1 MSNIQLAANLRRLR
15 NGHSYTQTKMAE
27 MLNIS
32 RQAYSNYENGK
43 RVPDLDTLFRIA
55 DIYDVTLEQL
65 ITQSCTGDGTVNEK
79 PGPYL
84 LSQVR
89 DAGGSLYL
97 TLEEARL
104 VDRFRN
110 AGEDERLIIRKVLDL

>member
-1 MSNIQLAANLRRLR
+1 MSNIQLAAKLRRLR

-97 TLEEARL
+97 TLEEVRL